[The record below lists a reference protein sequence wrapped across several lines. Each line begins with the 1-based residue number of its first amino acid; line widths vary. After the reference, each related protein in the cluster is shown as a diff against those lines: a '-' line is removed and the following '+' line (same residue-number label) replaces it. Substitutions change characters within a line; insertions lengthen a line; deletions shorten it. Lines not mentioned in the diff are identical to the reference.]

1 MNFFHPFLFLFFFLA
16 KCQSDGVKNDK
27 NEMVGQTTQNEKKKR
42 KREEEGHTKLCI
54 IFLTLLCQCVFIYLL
69 LLLLSFESDDG
80 RYDSNKNLEEEEE
93 ERSEEQQ
100 RLFFVFS
107 VLFFRER
114 DAGSRSAF
122 VLLRE
127 KGERIRLRSESTNS
141 RREGKSRASS
151 SNRET
156 RE

>member
-1 MNFFHPFLFLFFFLA
+1 M
-16 KCQSDGVKNDK
+16 
-27 NEMVGQTTQNEKKKR
+27 
-42 KREEEGHTKLCI
+42 
-54 IFLTLLCQCVFIYLL
+54 FIYLL

-80 RYDSNKNLEEEEE
+80 RYDGNNNNLEEEEEEEE

-151 SNRET
+151 
-156 RE
+156 

>member
-16 KCQSDGVKNDK
+16 KCQSDGLKNDK
-27 NEMVGQTTQNEKKKR
+27 NEMVGQTTDDAKRKKKR

-69 LLLLSFESDDG
+69 LLLSFESDDG
-80 RYDSNKNLEEEEE
+80 RYDSNNNLEEEEE
-93 ERSEEQQ
+93 ERSEDQQ

-151 SNRET
+151 
-156 RE
+156 

>member
-1 MNFFHPFLFLFFFLA
+1 
-16 KCQSDGVKNDK
+16 
-27 NEMVGQTTQNEKKKR
+27 
-42 KREEEGHTKLCI
+42 
-54 IFLTLLCQCVFIYLL
+54 VFIYLLLLLL

-80 RYDSNKNLEEEEE
+80 RYDGNNNNLEEEEEE